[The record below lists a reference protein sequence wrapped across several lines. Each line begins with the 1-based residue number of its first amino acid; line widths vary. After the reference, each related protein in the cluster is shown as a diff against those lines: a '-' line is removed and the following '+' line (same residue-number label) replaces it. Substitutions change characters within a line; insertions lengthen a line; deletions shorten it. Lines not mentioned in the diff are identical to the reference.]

1 MEKSSEKKEV
11 KPLYPEGVDPNLV
24 DETHN
29 ARGQWS
35 PYSEKQRKA
44 AAVLIRGYQA
54 SGMSLKEATDEAFK
68 VVGEP
73 ENIDEVT
80 QGKQKKINH

>member
-1 MEKSSEKKEV
+1 MGDINKDSM
-11 KPLYPEGVDPNLV
+11 YPEGVDPNAV
-24 DETHN
+24 DDSHN

-44 AAVLIRGYQA
+44 AAVLIRGYQS

-80 QGKQKKINH
+80 QGKQKKIKH